1 MSTDSVGKWYADGD
15 YVLRQGEEGSS
26 MYVVQK
32 GEVEVLRE
40 GTGGTVRLG
49 VLSGGAI
56 FGEMALLERRP
67 RSASVRALGGAQ
79 VLTVDKRT
87 LLRRIKED
95 PLVATHLMEILCGRI
110 RDLDSRISEL
120 QSRTG
125 ATALAPSQLEK
136 AI

>member
-1 MSTDSVGKWYADGD
+1 MSTDTVGKWYADGD
-15 YVLRQGEEGSS
+15 YILRQGAEGSS

-32 GEVEVLRE
+32 GEVEVFRE
-40 GTGGTVRLG
+40 GTGGPVRLG
-49 VLSGGAI
+49 LLFAGAI
-56 FGEMALLERRP
+56 FGEMALFEHRP

-120 QSRTG
+120 EARTG
-125 ATALAPSQLEK
+125 ARARTPTQPEK
-136 AI
+136 TI